1 LLFTGVMQLLKTRI
15 FIRSTASFFLCLFQ
29 SFMFTMLIWVPYL
42 HLFSQQTTQALIQA
56 PWLLHFHC
64 SHVVAESLC
73 LSIWFFF
80 IYCSL
85 ADTNMSY
92 YLVYLFSFFFLLT
105 EICRCESWLHAINSL
120 QQRKQTFC
128 VYTFTATMQKFIW
141 DLYVSLFVYIHSLQP
156 CRSSFGVFMSIH
168 WPNAL

>member
-1 LLFTGVMQLLKTRI
+1 MLFTDVMQLLKTRI
-15 FIRSTASFFLCLFQ
+15 FIHSTASFFLCLFQ
-29 SFMFTMLIWVPYL
+29 SFMFTMLICVPYL

-56 PWLLHFHC
+56 PWLLLFPLQSC
-64 SHVVAESLC
+64 SRRQSLC

-85 ADTNMSY
+85 ANTNMSY
-92 YLVYLFSFFFLLT
+92 YLVYIFSFFLLT
-105 EICRCESWLHAINSL
+105 EIHRYESWLHAINSL
-120 QQRKQTFC
+120 QQRKQTLC
-128 VYTFTATMQKFIW
+128 LCIYIHCNHAEVH
-141 DLYVSLFVYIHSLQP
+141 LGSLCLFVYIHSLQP